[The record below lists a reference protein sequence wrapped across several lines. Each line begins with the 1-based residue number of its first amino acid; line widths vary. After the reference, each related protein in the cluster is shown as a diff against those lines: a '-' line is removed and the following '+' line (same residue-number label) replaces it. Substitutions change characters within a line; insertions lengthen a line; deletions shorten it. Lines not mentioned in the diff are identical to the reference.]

1 MVTVRISSALIII
14 QYSTQA
20 DIYTIIHDGKQTAIS
35 DNEQLQL
42 TDTDESLLWHD
53 VKDDRY
59 AFDKLHF
66 DVAPRSNDIVTRT
79 EDSLV
84 KSALFDFFAQYQQT
98 DSCTQ
103 LQDIQFPT
111 SLFYQLASTTWT
123 ILRGSIRGRQSP

>member
-42 TDTDESLLWHD
+42 TDTVESLWHD

-66 DVAPRSNDIVTRT
+66 VVAPRSDVIVTRT
-79 EDSLV
+79 ENSLV
-84 KSALFDFFAQYQQT
+84 KSALFDFLI
-98 DSCTQ
+98 SSNRQ
-103 LQDIQFPT
+103 LLLIT
-111 SLFYQLASTTWT
+111 RT
-123 ILRGSIRGRQSP
+123 